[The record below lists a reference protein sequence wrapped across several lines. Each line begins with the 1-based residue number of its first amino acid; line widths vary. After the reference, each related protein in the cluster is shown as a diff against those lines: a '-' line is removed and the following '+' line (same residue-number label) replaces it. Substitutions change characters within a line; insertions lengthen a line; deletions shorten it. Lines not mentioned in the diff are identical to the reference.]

1 MPIQNLS
8 MSAIPRRSP
17 NLAECSGEGIRILF
31 KEDGCFIGIE
41 YFRAAQS
48 LWRIY
53 KATCPSP
60 LEFIRGTGHI
70 LIASRHC
77 SPTRKASTAIVAMRQ
92 RRNALH
98 LDLIL
103 LVMLAGLAVWTEV
116 DKLKRR
122 HMIADNEKQ
131 TRHG

>member
-1 MPIQNLS
+1 

-70 LIASRHC
+70 LI
-77 SPTRKASTAIVAMRQ
+77 
-92 RRNALH
+92 
-98 LDLIL
+98 L

-131 TRHG
+131 TRHGTFQ